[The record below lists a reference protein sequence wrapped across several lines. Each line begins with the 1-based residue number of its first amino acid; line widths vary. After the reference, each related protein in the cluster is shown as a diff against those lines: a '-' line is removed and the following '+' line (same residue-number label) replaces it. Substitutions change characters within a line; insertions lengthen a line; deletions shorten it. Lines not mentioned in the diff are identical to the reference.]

1 MRREAAHVRTDH
13 SGLGIAVLLGLVL
26 VTGCGDPGPTS
37 VPTAKVA
44 TYGRNQTDSDVEFIV
59 LPAEDPPQGF
69 EVLADRPETPGGL
82 GAGCARIPVGS
93 SLWLTDGQAKPD
105 GSNAVRE
112 ILRIEAADAGRLKS
126 IWIDALGPGQ
136 IVTGGG
142 VPPWWTE
149 DLQTC

>member
-1 MRREAAHVRTDH
+1 MMGELAKGNGGAGGSRI
-13 SGLGIAVLLGLVL
+13 GLGIAAILASVLSA
-26 VTGCGDPGPTS
+26 GCGDPGPTA

-44 TYGRNQTDSDVEFIV
+44 TYGRNQANLDVQFIV

-69 EVLADRPETPGGL
+69 EMLTPGGI
-82 GAGCARIPVGS
+82 GAGCMRIPIGS
-93 SLWLTDGQAKPD
+93 SLWLTDGLPKRD

-112 ILRIEAADAGRLKS
+112 ILRVEAADAGRLKS

-149 DLQTC
+149 DVQTC